1 MVTLISWKLS
11 YSCMFYLCFQSHSI
25 SLPQKEIYQWI
36 FMLINNSH
44 SCWKEHPHADSL
56 IRWPTTTYSS
66 TNLAITKPYKN
77 TKPNRPTWC
86 PTACKFLFGARL
98 VNYPD
103 DVREEATE
111 YNSNRQHRQDGARER
126 NNWGEQNKTEN
137 KTEQNREQ
145 SNWDRIAQLGKQ
157 KQGSSQAK
165 YKLLLLLF
173 FFLLLLVLLL

>member
-1 MVTLISWKLS
+1 MHVLPLLS
-11 YSCMFYLCFQSHSI
+11 VSFHFSPTKRN
-25 SLPQKEIYQWI
+25 LPMNIHVNQQFAQLLKGTSTRWFI
-36 FMLINNSH
+36 
-44 SCWKEHPHADSL
+44 DSL
-56 IRWPTTTYSS
+56 THNNIQFNQPSYNQTVQ
-66 TNLAITKPYKN
+66 KHK
-77 TKPNRPTWC
+77 PTWC

-165 YKLLLLLF
+165 YKLLLL